1 LGAAPT
7 ICAAVLARDEA
18 GFLEDCLASL
28 AWADELLVV
37 VDAASTDATEDIAR
51 RHTERVETHPWR
63 GFGGQRNLAL
73 ELATTDWVFFVDADE
88 RVLPSLAEEVRRAV
102 RDGGDLA
109 GYRVPRRNIIRGR
122 WVRHAGWWPDRQ
134 LRLLR
139 RSRARYDESA
149 HVHEVAQLDG
159 EAGTLT
165 QPLIHFNY
173 ASLGE
178 FREKQANYARLE
190 ARLLW
195 ERGVRARPHNLV
207 LQPLREFRRRFLQLR
222 GYRAGALGFALSMLM
237 AEATCRTYAELL
249 RIGRGDRRP

>member
-109 GYRVPRRNIIRGR
+109 GYRVPRRNSFACCGGR
-122 WVRHAGWWPDRQ
+122 APATMSPRTSTRSPSSTGRPARSPNRSSTSTTRRWASSE
-134 LRLLR
+134 
-139 RSRARYDESA
+139 RSRPTTLVSKRVSSGSVVCEPAPTTSSSSRCGSFAVASSSSA
-149 HVHEVAQLDG
+149 
-159 EAGTLT
+159 
-165 QPLIHFNY
+165 
-173 ASLGE
+173 
-178 FREKQANYARLE
+178 
-190 ARLLW
+190 
-195 ERGVRARPHNLV
+195 
-207 LQPLREFRRRFLQLR
+207 
-222 GYRAGALGFALSMLM
+222 
-237 AEATCRTYAELL
+237 ATGRELL
-249 RIGRGDRRP
+249 ASPCPC